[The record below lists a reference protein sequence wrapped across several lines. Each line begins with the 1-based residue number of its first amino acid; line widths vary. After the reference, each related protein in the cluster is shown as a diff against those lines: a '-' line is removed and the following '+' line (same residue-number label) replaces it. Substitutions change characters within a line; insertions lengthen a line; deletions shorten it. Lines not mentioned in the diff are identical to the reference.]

1 MRILHSCFLL
11 TILFIAITD
20 GLLIHF
26 KPLKHFNNLGFTPLD
41 LNPLVA
47 KLPEFMKQGGN
58 PDLLLL
64 GSSLVVIPAVRCD
77 DELNG
82 KRTRYDQEYRR
93 TYMNGYNKAQTLQ
106 KMLVE
111 RMHRPV
117 ALANLGIIASMMSD
131 HQLILEKALKSG
143 KKPKLVV
150 CCLAPR
156 DFLDNYRSQVETT
169 PVYQV
174 LADAQFLQDL
184 INRHAKLDE
193 ILSYTTGL
201 LWHYYQVRADYK
213 TIIIGQTAA
222 LLNRP
227 TSLFM
232 AALANDGN
240 TTAKRGDQDNSA
252 VDSHVQ
258 PVQKVPDYESPPNTL
273 DDLNNYKKVYLPVN
287 DKCFETQRTY
297 LEKLLKQCQDSHT
310 PILIVNMPLTK
321 QNKEILPPELWTRY
335 FAMVKGLCT
344 KYGASYYDADL
355 ADYTLADFE
364 DSCHMNAQGGKKFYK
379 AVLEPISKNL
389 KL

>member
-1 MRILHSCFLL
+1 M
-11 TILFIAITD
+11 FIIIAD
-20 GLLIHF
+20 GLLSYF
-26 KPLKHFNNLGFTPLD
+26 KPLKQFNNLGFTPLD

-58 PDLLLL
+58 PDLLIL

-82 KRTRYDQEYRR
+82 KLTRYDQEYRR

-111 RMHRPV
+111 RIQRPIT
-117 ALANLGIIASMMSD
+117 LANLGIIASMMSD

-184 INRHAKLDE
+184 IARHAKLDE
-193 ILSYTTGL
+193 ILSYATGL
-201 LWHYYQVRADYK
+201 IWHYYQIRADYK
-213 TIIIGQTAA
+213 TIIIGQTAT

-232 AALANDGN
+232 AALASDGKTEAPIAGEDTFAESN
-240 TTAKRGDQDNSA
+240 
-252 VDSHVQ
+252 
-258 PVQKVPDYESPPNTL
+258 QKPEKSPNYEAPPNTL
-273 DDLNNYKKVYLPVN
+273 EDLNNYKKVYLPVN

-297 LEKLLKQCQDSHT
+297 LQKLLKQCQDTHT
-310 PILIVNMPLTK
+310 PVLIVNMPLTR
-321 QNKEILPPELWTRY
+321 QNKDILPPELWARY

-344 KYGASYYDADL
+344 KYGASYYDADDQ
-355 ADYTLADFE
+355 AGYTLADFE
-364 DSCHMNAQGGKKFYK
+364 DSCHMNAQGGKKFYN

>member
-1 MRILHSCFLL
+1 M
-11 TILFIAITD
+11 FIIIAD
-20 GLLIHF
+20 GLLSYF
-26 KPLKHFNNLGFTPLD
+26 KPLKQFNNLGFTPLD

-58 PDLLLL
+58 PDLLIL

-82 KRTRYDQEYRR
+82 KQTRYDQEYRR

-106 KMLVE
+106 KMLIE
-111 RMHRPV
+111 RMHRPIT
-117 ALANLGIIASMMSD
+117 LANLGIIASMMSD

-184 INRHAKLDE
+184 IARHAKLDE
-193 ILSYTTGL
+193 ILSYATGL
-201 LWHYYQVRADYK
+201 IWHYYQVRADYK
-213 TIIIGQTAA
+213 TIIIGQTAT

-227 TSLFM
+227 SSLFM
-232 AALANDGN
+232 AALASDGKTEAPIAGEDTFAESN
-240 TTAKRGDQDNSA
+240 
-252 VDSHVQ
+252 
-258 PVQKVPDYESPPNTL
+258 QKPEKSPNYEAPPNTL
-273 DDLNNYKKVYLPVN
+273 EDLNNYKKVYLPIN

-297 LEKLLKQCQDSHT
+297 LQKLLKQCQDTHT
-310 PILIVNMPLTK
+310 PVLIVNMPLTR
-321 QNKEILPPELWTRY
+321 QNKDILPPELWARY
-335 FAMVKGLCT
+335 FATVKGLCT
-344 KYGASYYDADL
+344 KYGASYYDADDQ
-355 ADYTLADFE
+355 AGYTLADFE

-389 KL
+389 RL